1 MIQEAV
7 IEYRILGPLEVM
19 GEDGPVALGGQK
31 QRGLLA
37 LLLVHA
43 GTVVASER
51 LVTYLWGETPPKT
64 AATALQNLVGQLR
77 KLLGS
82 DAIETKPPGYV
93 LQVEPDRFDLA
104 RFEQLCA
111 AARKAG
117 AEERAGLL
125 REALALWRGPALAD
139 LAFETF
145 AQNEIRRLEE
155 LRLDAV
161 ENRIDADL
169 ELGGAG
175 DLVGELESL
184 VDQFPLRE
192 RLRSQLMLALYRA
205 GRQADALEC
214 YHEARRALVDEL
226 GIEPSP
232 GLQQVYTSILRQ
244 ETGLEA
250 APSEASPEDH
260 LAEALRALFAGRLVP
275 VLGPGVNL
283 APLPDATSVAA
294 RLAEQFDCPADR
306 GPELARVAEYAAL
319 TQGIGPLYDELHA
332 LLDRDLEPGPV
343 HQLLAG
349 IADLLG
355 AQNQPRQ
362 LIVTTNFDTALER
375 ALEERGADTD
385 VVSYLA
391 LGGYG
396 GKFVHV
402 RPDGA
407 ATVIDLPNA
416 YTALSLEER
425 TIILKI
431 HGQVDRGPA
440 REWES
445 FVVAED
451 DHIDYLAG
459 ADIASVVPVTLAAKL
474 RRSHFLFLG
483 YPLED
488 WSLRVFLHR
497 VWGRERVSYRSWAVV
512 PGAGRI
518 ECEHWRR
525 RGIEVVD
532 APLDEYAAAFERRL
546 AEVAV

>member
-1 MIQEAV
+1 M
-7 IEYRILGPLEVM
+7 IEYRILGPLEVV
-19 GEDGPVALGGQK
+19 GESGPIALGGQK

-43 GTVVASER
+43 GQVVASER
-51 LVTYLWGETPPKT
+51 LITYMWGETPPKT
-64 AATALQNLVGQLR
+64 ATTALQNLVGQLR
-77 KLLGS
+77 KLLGAE
-82 DAIETKPPGYV
+82 AIATKPPGYV
-93 LQVEPDRFDLA
+93 LLVEPEQLDLA
-104 RFEQLCA
+104 RFELLCA
-111 AARKAG
+111 EARGEDAAGRSK
-117 AEERAGLL
+117 LL
-125 REALALWRGPALAD
+125 REALALWRGPPLDD

-145 AQNEIRRLEE
+145 AQNEIRRLDE

-184 VDQFPLRE
+184 VDEFPLRE
-192 RLRSQLMLALYRA
+192 RLRGQLMLALYRA
-205 GRQADALEC
+205 GRQADALQC
-214 YHEARRALVDEL
+214 YHAARRALVEEL
-226 GIEPSP
+226 GIEPGP
-232 GLQQVYTSILRQ
+232 ALQQIYTSILRQ

-250 APSEASPEDH
+250 TPSEVSSEDH
-260 LAEALRALFAGRLVP
+260 LAEVVKALFGGRLVA
-275 VLGPGVNL
+275 VLGPAVNL
-283 APLPDATSVAA
+283 EPLPDAAAVSA
-294 RLAEQFDCPADR
+294 RLANQFDCPEER
-306 GPELARVAEYAAL
+306 GRDLARVAEYAAL
-319 TQGIGPLYDELHA
+319 TQGIGPLYDELHH
-332 LLDRDLEPGPV
+332 LFDHDHEPGPV
-343 HQLLAG
+343 HRFLAG
-349 IADLLG
+349 VAAMLG
-355 AQNQPRQ
+355 SQGQPRQ
-362 LIVTTNFDTALER
+362 LIVTTNFDSALER
-375 ALEERGADTD
+375 ALEERGVDVD

-396 GKFVHV
+396 GKFVHL
-402 RPDGA
+402 PPEGT

-416 YTALSLEER
+416 YTGLSLDER
-425 TIILKI
+425 TIVLKI
-431 HGQVDRGPA
+431 HGQVDRGPE

-451 DHIDYLAG
+451 DHIAYLAG
-459 ADIASVVPVTLAAKL
+459 SDIASVVPVTLAAKL
-474 RRSHFLFLG
+474 RRSHFIFLG

-497 VWGRERVSYRSWAVV
+497 VWGRDRVSYRSWAVV

-518 ECEHWRR
+518 EREHWRR